1 MRNWMLSNLWAL
13 CASLSIIAG
22 CENAPP
28 QNQDID
34 TKRAVIIQSVNR
46 ILEKEW
52 VSLEPGQQCMIT
64 IFGKEKELQAIL
76 ACDGNNI
83 LEYTQ
88 SVPNWEKYLTQI
100 FDIESTNAGLLN
112 PNQWCIIL
120 EVNSKAIQWNQC
132 EDTQEKPDKMKKPSN
147 WRNFLA

>member
-52 VSLEPGQQCMIT
+52 VSLEPGQQCMI
-64 IFGKEKELQAIL
+64 
-76 ACDGNNI
+76 
-83 LEYTQ
+83 
-88 SVPNWEKYLTQI
+88 PNWEKYLTQI

-112 PNQWCIIL
+112 PNEWCIIL